1 MFLRRSKNRSD
12 PHRYEQLAVRLEEA
26 EAARRSGMRELQEAA
41 RGGAPLSQVRAVYKA
56 IGASSQEPLP
66 ASPALD
72 HARPRELT
80 RQLATLRTR
89 RQWYLMDAPA
99 GTLAPAAVRPGS
111 RAPKGPHVA
120 GLEADFAQRPWGV
133 DLHRALELALERVNR
148 ER

>member
-1 MFLRRSKNRSD
+1 MFPRRSKNQSD
-12 PHRYEQLAVRLEEA
+12 PRRYEQLAVRLEEA

-41 RGGAPLSQVRAVYKA
+41 CGGAPLSEVRAAYKA
-56 IGASSQEPLP
+56 VGASSQEPLP

-80 RQLATLRTR
+80 RQLSTLRTR
-89 RQWYLMDAPA
+89 RQWYLMNAPDGA
-99 GTLAPAAVRPGS
+99 LAPAVVRPGS

-120 GLEADFAQRPWGV
+120 GLEADFAQRRWGV
-133 DLHRALELALERVNR
+133 DLYRALELAFERLDR